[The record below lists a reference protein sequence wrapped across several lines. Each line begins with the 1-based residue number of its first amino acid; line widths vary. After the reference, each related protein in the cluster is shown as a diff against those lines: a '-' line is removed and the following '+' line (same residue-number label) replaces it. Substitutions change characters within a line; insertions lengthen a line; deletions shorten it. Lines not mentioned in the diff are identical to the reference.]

1 MLSKAAVP
9 TATVP
14 AAITT
19 SGLLGIQGDINIAE
33 TSK

>member
-1 MLSKAAVP
+1 MLLKAVVP

-14 AAITT
+14 AAIITLKP
-19 SGLLGIQGDINIAE
+19 SGIQGDTSIAE